1 MSDIAQILGVSG
13 PKPASNL
20 AGDGPP
26 PLPANHQPSRAMKL
40 QGMPREVM
48 GLLSGS
54 QDAQSAE
61 LPPVVPSF
69 NPDVAKGKQT
79 ASTTTNGREKGSVKI
94 GAKWI
99 SIKKPARQWTW
110 ASFASSSRT
119 DGAMF
124 NHWVRANVEY
134 PDYPYARFDIHLDPI
149 TYSEEEYRRF
159 LTNDLWTKS
168 ETDQLLELSRR
179 FELRW
184 PVIYDRWIEMHYSP
198 KDARED
204 MRKIEDLQH
213 RYYSVAALLT
223 QSRIA
228 QEAATEAQVLAS
240 STPEPS
246 DDPKAAAEALIMETA
261 AARALASSDPQ
272 HQPLMANLGAG
283 ISNKVYDLDQER
295 ERRSHMEI
303 LWKRTK
309 EEEVEEAELRK
320 ELKHVEAQ
328 LRKVKKSGGHIIA
341 ASNGPGGAAGSMLN
355 SAASSRNTSRAT
367 TPVPGGTE
375 ISPAMLDEAFAS
387 TAPTPV
393 AQTPYL
399 QSGRLAPPNM
409 GGSAGLNKILL
420 TRMDAVLEELKVPKR
435 VLPTKR
441 VCDMYDTVRK
451 DILTLLILQ
460 KNVLQKEGLVQSK
473 RLKLAKMGGNVRVVD
488 EETLLGIAP
497 PQVASATSGAST
509 ANRGGKGS
517 RPGKSKSS
525 GGGGGGGKAKSA
537 PKAKSGDDTNKTGTD
552 PKKTGTDS
560 KKTSTDPKKTGTTE
574 LKEAPGGKQARKSG
588 VKRKKKPDSKSP
600 QPPPSSAGTTATV
613 ATSATTPAG
622 AAAPAATKSAE
633 AGDGKSAKK
642 RSRKSNT
649 ST

>member
-13 PKPASNL
+13 PKPASNTV
-20 AGDGPP
+20 GDGPP

-69 NPDVAKGKQT
+69 NPEVAKGKQT
-79 ASTTTNGREKGSVKI
+79 ASSNGREKGSVKI

-110 ASFASSSRT
+110 APFASSSRT

-149 TYSEEEYRRF
+149 TYSEEEYRRY

-198 KDARED
+198 KDAKED

-228 QEAATEAQVLAS
+228 QEAATEAQALAS

-295 ERRSHMEI
+295 ERRAHMAI

-328 LRKVKKSGGHIIA
+328 LRKVKKSGGHILA

-367 TPVPGGTE
+367 TPVPGGAE

-387 TAPTPV
+387 TAPTPM

-399 QSGRLAPPNM
+399 QSGRLAPPNT
-409 GGSAGLNKILL
+409 GGSAGLNKTLL

-497 PQVASATSGAST
+497 PPAASTASGAST
-509 ANRGGKGS
+509 ANRGKGS
-517 RPGKSKSS
+517 RPGKSKTA
-525 GGGGGGGKAKSA
+525 GGGGGGGKAKTT
-537 PKAKSGDDTNKTGTD
+537 PKAKTGDDTNKTGTD
-552 PKKTGTDS
+552 SKKTGTDS
-560 KKTSTDPKKTGTTE
+560 KKTSSDPKKTGTTD

-588 VKRKKKPDSKSP
+588 VKRKKKPESKSP
-600 QPPPSSAGTTATV
+600 QPPASFASATTTAAT

-622 AAAPAATKSAE
+622 AAAPAPTKSAE

>member
-1 MSDIAQILGVSG
+1 MTDVAQILGVSG
-13 PKPASNL
+13 PKPSNA
-20 AGDGPP
+20 AGDGPPP

-69 NPDVAKGKQT
+69 NPEAAGGKRT
-79 ASTTTNGREKGSVKI
+79 ASTSSNGPEKRAVKI

-99 SIKKPARQWTW
+99 SIKKPARKWTW
-110 ASFASSSRT
+110 APFASSSRT
-119 DGAMF
+119 DGALF
-124 NHWVRANVEY
+124 HHWVRANVEY

-149 TYSEEEYRRF
+149 THSEEEYRRY
-159 LTNDLWTKS
+159 LTNDSWTKS
-168 ETDQLLELSRR
+168 ETDTLLDLARR

-184 PVIYDRWIEMHYSP
+184 PVIYDRWVEMLYSP
-198 KDARED
+198 KDAGSED

-228 QEAATEAQVLAS
+228 QEAAAEAQALAS

-272 HQPLMANLGAG
+272 HQPRMNNLGAG
-283 ISNKVYDLDQER
+283 ISNKVYDLDQEC
-295 ERRSHMEI
+295 ERRGHMEI
-303 LWKRTK
+303 LWNRTK

-328 LRKVKKSGGHIIA
+328 LRKVKKSGGHILA
-341 ASNGPGGAAGSMLN
+341 ASNGPGGAAGSGMLT
-355 SAASSRNTSRAT
+355 SAASSRNTSRAA

-375 ISPAMLDEAFAS
+375 ISPALLDEAFAS
-387 TAPTPV
+387 TAPTPMP
-393 AQTPYL
+393 QTPYL
-399 QSGRLAPPNM
+399 QSGRLVPPNM
-409 GGSAGLNKILL
+409 GGSAGLNKTLL

-451 DILTLLILQ
+451 DILTLLVLQ

-497 PQVASATSGAST
+497 PPAASAASGAST
-509 ANRGGKGS
+509 ANRGKGS
-517 RPGKSKSS
+517 RSGKSKAAA
-525 GGGGGGGKAKSA
+525 GGGGGGGKAKST

-552 PKKTGTDS
+552 LKKTGTD
-560 KKTSTDPKKTGTTE
+560 
-574 LKEAPGGKQARKSG
+574 LKEAPGGKQSRKSG
-588 VKRKKKPDSKSP
+588 SKRKKKPDSKSP
-600 QPPPSSAGTTATV
+600 QPPPSSAGATAT
-613 ATSATTPAG
+613 ASSAATPA
-622 AAAPAATKSAE
+622 AAKSAE
-633 AGDGKSAKK
+633 AGDGKQSGKK

>member
-13 PKPASNL
+13 PKPSNT

-26 PLPANHQPSRAMKL
+26 PLPANYQPSRAMKL

-69 NPDVAKGKQT
+69 NPEVTGGERT
-79 ASTTTNGREKGSVKI
+79 ASTSTNGREKGSVKI

-110 ASFASSSRT
+110 APFASSSRT

-124 NHWVRANVEY
+124 HHWVRANVEY

-149 TYSEEEYRRF
+149 TYSEEEYRRY

-168 ETDQLLELSRR
+168 ETDQLLELARR

-184 PVIYDRWIEMHYSP
+184 PVIYDRWIEMFYSP
-198 KDARED
+198 KDAGSED
-204 MRKIEDLQH
+204 MRKLEDLQH

-228 QEAATEAQVLAS
+228 QEAATEAQALAS

-272 HQPLMANLGAG
+272 HQPLMTNLGAG

-295 ERRSHMEI
+295 ERRAHMDVV
-303 LWKRTK
+303 WNRPK

-328 LRKVKKSGGHIIA
+328 LRKVKKSGGHILA
-341 ASNGPGGAAGSMLN
+341 ASNGPGGAAGSGMLN
-355 SAASSRNTSRAT
+355 SAASSRNASRAT
-367 TPVPGGTE
+367 TPVPGGAE
-375 ISPAMLDEAFAS
+375 ISPASLDEAFAS
-387 TAPTPV
+387 TAPTPMP
-393 AQTPYL
+393 QTPYL

-409 GGSAGLNKILL
+409 GGSAGLNKTLL

-441 VCDMYDTVRK
+441 VCDMYDAVRK

-497 PQVASATSGAST
+497 PLPAASTASGASVV
-509 ANRGGKGS
+509 NRGKGS
-517 RPGKSKSS
+517 RPGKSKAA
-525 GGGGGGGKAKSA
+525 GGGGGGGKAKTT

-552 PKKTGTDS
+552 PKKSGTDL
-560 KKTSTDPKKTGTTE
+560 KKTGTDLKKTGTD

-588 VKRKKKPDSKSP
+588 IKRKNKPDSKSP
-600 QPPPSSAGTTATV
+600 QPPPPSAGATATV
-613 ATSATTPAG
+613 AATP
-622 AAAPAATKSAE
+622 AAAPTATKSAE
-633 AGDGKSAKK
+633 TGDGKQSAKK

>member
-1 MSDIAQILGVSG
+1 
-13 PKPASNL
+13 
-20 AGDGPP
+20 
-26 PLPANHQPSRAMKL
+26 MKL

-48 GLLSGS
+48 GLLSGT
-54 QDAQSAE
+54 QDSQSAE

-69 NPDVAKGKQT
+69 NPEAAGGKRT
-79 ASTTTNGREKGSVKI
+79 ASTSINGREKGSVKI

-110 ASFASSSRT
+110 APFASSSRT

-124 NHWVRANVEY
+124 HHWVRANVEY

-149 TYSEEEYRRF
+149 TYSEEEYRRY
-159 LTNDLWTKS
+159 LTNDSWTKS
-168 ETDQLLELSRR
+168 ETDQLLELARR

-184 PVIYDRWIEMHYSP
+184 PVIYDRWVEMFYSH
-198 KDARED
+198 KDAGLED

-272 HQPLMANLGAG
+272 HQPLMNNLGAG

-295 ERRSHMEI
+295 ERRAHMEI

-328 LRKVKKSGGHIIA
+328 LRKVKKSGGHILA
-341 ASNGPGGAAGSMLN
+341 ATNGPGGAAGSGMLN
-355 SAASSRNTSRAT
+355 SAASSRNTSRAA
-367 TPVPGGTE
+367 TPVPGGAE
-375 ISPAMLDEAFAS
+375 ISPALLDEAFAS
-387 TAPTPV
+387 TAPTPMP
-393 AQTPYL
+393 QTPYL

-409 GGSAGLNKILL
+409 GGSAGLNKTLL
-420 TRMDAVLEELKVPKR
+420 ARMDAVLEELKVPKR

-497 PQVASATSGAST
+497 PQAASTASGAST
-509 ANRGGKGS
+509 ANRGKGS
-517 RPGKSKSS
+517 RSGKSKTT
-525 GGGGGGGKAKSA
+525 GGGGGGGKAKST

-552 PKKTGTDS
+552 LKKSGTDHPKKSGTD
-560 KKTSTDPKKTGTTE
+560 
-574 LKEAPGGKQARKSG
+574 LKEAPGGKQSRKSG
-588 VKRKKKPDSKSP
+588 TKRKKKPDSKSP
-600 QPPPSSAGTTATV
+600 QPPSSSAGATATG
-613 ATSATTPAG
+613 ATSAATPA
-622 AAAPAATKSAE
+622 AAAPAAAKSTE
-633 AGDGKSAKK
+633 TGDGKQSGKK